1 MGCFAIMVLAYK
13 VLKVSYENT
22 PGSPFFLF
30 LLVPF
35 WSLFYQKFGPF
46 LVPFRDFFLQGPN
59 LGTLGM
65 PSYVMKMAIF
75 ACFLYRIEGFECQI
89 ETFTSEKSR
98 LVTI

>member
-1 MGCFAIMVLAYK
+1 MVELIPMAKYDCLLAQQY
-13 VLKVSYENT
+13 L
-22 PGSPFFLF
+22 GPFFQ
-30 LLVPF
+30 LL
-35 WSLFYQKFGPF
+35 WSLFGPFLTKSLF